1 MIQENHGVRGVS
13 GAHTAGQPTPQ
24 ECRSLSFLVPLF
36 HIAALRFNLV
46 SLHKQVCMFACMHFK
61 LRVVLS
67 MLSDKWR
74 SYFSDKVGIPE
85 FNLLQLNS
93 MSQINHH
100 EDHRQPPKG
109 LTLHEKKKK
118 GATRMARSI
127 KCRPYRYKDLRLF
140 PRTYIEE
147 SGTEAHS
154 WSPCQ
159 RGRDRWIS
167 GTLLSSQLTK

>member
-109 LTLHEKKKK
+109 LTLHEKKK
-118 GATRMARSI
+118 RSYEDGSFNKVPTI
-127 KCRPYRYKDLRLF
+127 QVQGPAFVPQNLHRRVRNRGPLLEPVPER
-140 PRTYIEE
+140 
-147 SGTEAHS
+147 
-154 WSPCQ
+154 Q
-159 RGRDRWIS
+159 R
-167 GTLLSSQLTK
+167 

>member
-1 MIQENHGVRGVS
+1 
-13 GAHTAGQPTPQ
+13 
-24 ECRSLSFLVPLF
+24 
-36 HIAALRFNLV
+36 
-46 SLHKQVCMFACMHFK
+46 MFARMHFK

-67 MLSDKWR
+67 RLSDKWR

-85 FNLLQLNS
+85 FNLLKLNS

-100 EDHRQPPKG
+100 QDHRQPPKG
-109 LTLHEKKKK
+109 LTLHEKKELR
-118 GATRMARSI
+118 GWLVQI
-127 KCRPYRYKDLRLF
+127 KCRPYRYEDLRLF

-167 GTLLSSQLTK
+167 GTLLSSQLTKRAGQTSENPVSKNQDDDD